1 MRTSKKK
8 EDSENKK
15 HRFVDISRSALFIQA
30 RFRHA
35 KTVFRDFGPSV
46 FCNRMGDPCDHG
58 DIVFLSDRAAKYI
71 VLSETSSTGLLSK
84 FVEGFWGVSKPEVL
98 ISVTGGARDFELSPP
113 LARAFKSGLVEAATS
128 SRGWIVTGGTDT
140 GVMKLVASAFHEHA
154 VSVPLIAVT
163 SYGCVNDRDVLE
175 GARPLRENG
184 RGLPAEVI
192 VEQHA

>member
-8 EDSENKK
+8 EVSETSGLSATRQ
-15 HRFVDISRSALFIQA
+15 RFVDISRSVLFIQA
-30 RFRHA
+30 RFRHV

-128 SRGWIVTGGTDT
+128 SRGWIVTGGTDP
-140 GVMKLVASAFHEHA
+140 GVMKLVGDACLESHL
-154 VSVPLIAVT
+154 SVPVIGIAPCAASRGGREARSST
-163 SYGCVNDRDVLE
+163 
-175 GARPLRENG
+175 RPLHTAPRCD
-184 RGLPAEVI
+184 
-192 VEQHA
+192 